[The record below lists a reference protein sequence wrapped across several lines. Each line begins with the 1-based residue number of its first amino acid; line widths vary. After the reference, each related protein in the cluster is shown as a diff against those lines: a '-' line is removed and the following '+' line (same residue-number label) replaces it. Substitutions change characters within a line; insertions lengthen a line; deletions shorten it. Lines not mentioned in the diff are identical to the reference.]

1 MIWGV
6 TGHRA
11 VSASTVLLIDAWI
24 AEIGAIANLR
34 ATLYHGCCIGTD
46 DIAAC
51 TARAHGNIDVVAV
64 VPAAT
69 GLISHRALE
78 ASHHIIYA
86 PPGRGDTNDYR
97 ARNEL
102 LVYQLKK
109 QGGTLKGFWNGNTRS
124 GTSMTLNIA
133 RRASVTVDIQ
143 EIK

>member
-6 TGHRA
+6 TGHRTA
-11 VSASTVLLIDAWI
+11 SDQTEALIRNWAST
-24 AEIGAIANLR
+24 IGWTSPT
-34 ATLYHGCCIGTD
+34 TLYHGCCIGTD
-46 DIAAC
+46 EIAARA
-51 TARAHGNIDVVAV
+51 ARNQGAVTVIAV

-69 GLISHRALE
+69 GLISQNALE

-102 LVYQLKK
+102 LVYQLQKRS
-109 QGGTLKGFWNGNTRS
+109 GTLKGFWNGSTRS

-133 RRASVTVDIQ
+133 RRASVPVEVQ